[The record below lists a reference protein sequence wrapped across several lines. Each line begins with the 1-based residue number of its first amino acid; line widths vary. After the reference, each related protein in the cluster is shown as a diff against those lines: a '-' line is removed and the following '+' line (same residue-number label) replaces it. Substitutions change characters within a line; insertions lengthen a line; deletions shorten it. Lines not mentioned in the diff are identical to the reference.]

1 MRGGLVV
8 LEDISREKR
17 MKSTMYRYLNPHVAE
32 KVMALGQDALMVGER
47 KDVTILFSD
56 IRVYTTLTEN
66 LGAAEVVSLL
76 NEYFETMVDWRE

>member
-1 MRGGLVV
+1 
-8 LEDISREKR
+8 
-17 MKSTMYRYLNPHVAE
+17 
-32 KVMALGQDALMVGER
+32 MALGQDALMVGER